1 MTHKEST
8 SPFDPPTLRVSALD
22 ISVFDDPDIRR
33 RALSVMSDDR
43 LAKIGRL
50 RSETAKRLSLAAGVL
65 IDDALVPY
73 GLRLATAGIVTG
85 ENGKPGL
92 PEGRLPHLSWSHS
105 GTTAV
110 LAAGDVEVGID
121 YEAFRGPRRKNLG
134 ALVRR
139 TCAES
144 EAAWVLAPGQGSD
157 EARKLLEDRFLRVW
171 TAKEAFLKWLGTGLT
186 RDPRSVEVSV
196 ADWHD
201 GDPFWRGRLVDRPD
215 IRLSGLRM
223 PNGIRTLCWAAGPL
237 EG

>member
-1 MTHKEST
+1 MTHNAPT

-22 ISVFDDPDIRR
+22 ISAFDDPDFRG
-33 RALSVMSDDR
+33 RALAVMSDDR

-65 IDDALVPY
+65 IDDALAPY

-92 PEGRLPHLSWSHS
+92 PEGRLPRLSWSHS

-110 LAAGDVEVGID
+110 LAVGDVEVGVD
-121 YEAFRGPRRKNLG
+121 YEAFRGPRRKKLG

-186 RDPRSVEVSV
+186 RDPRSVEVCV

-201 GDPFWRGRLVDRPD
+201 GDPFWRGRLAGRPE

-223 PNGIRTLCWAAGPL
+223 PDGIRTLCWA
-237 EG
+237 EGSPEN